1 MVEKDEFIRLSK
13 DWRSAVVLLPTF
25 GLTLLKYLTFGI
37 VAGCVVAIACQTRQP
52 TRGGKTASPSSRPQQ
67 NTRRCLTEG
76 RNLFRPDLSGDPK
89 QQYDRNIAFPRL
101 DLSDVALGNAGSVRE
116 LPARHVADRPHRAE
130 AIS

>member
-52 TRGGKTASPSSRPQQ
+52 PRGGRQRARLVVRSRTPVAA
-67 NTRRCLTEG
+67 L
-76 RNLFRPDLSGDPK
+76 PK
-89 QQYDRNIAFPRL
+89 
-101 DLSDVALGNAGSVRE
+101 AGIYSVRISRAIRSSNTIE
-116 LPARHVADRPHRAE
+116 TLPFPAS
-130 AIS
+130 I